1 MIQRMLF
8 VFIVTIFR
16 NDFNELKNINKKM
29 FHILENAL
37 YSVKGTQDPFCQL
50 ISSDLF
56 VQIYL

>member
-1 MIQRMLF
+1 MIQRLLF

-29 FHILENAL
+29 FHILENDL

-56 VQIYL
+56 V